1 MPMNFLKKIFSSTRY
16 TLLLCGVFLIFTLFI
31 KGSFLDLFKMKQYKA
46 KITQE
51 IASVQVTSEDLKKK
65 LEKVNDPKFIEKQI
79 KEKFDFVKEGD
90 LVFIFSDSEASN

>member
-1 MPMNFLKKIFSSTRY
+1 M
-16 TLLLCGVFLIFTLFI
+16 VFTLFVR
-31 KGSFLDLFKMKQYKA
+31 GSFLDFFKMKQYKA

-51 IASVQVTSEDLKKK
+51 IASVQVISQDLKSK

-90 LVFIFSDSEASN
+90 LVFIFSESKKNQR

>member
-1 MPMNFLKKIFSSTRY
+1 MNF
-16 TLLLCGVFLIFTLFI
+16 
-31 KGSFLDLFKMKQYKA
+31 FKMKQYKA

-51 IASVQVTSEDLKKK
+51 IATVQVISKDLKSK

-90 LVFIFSDSEASN
+90 LVFIFSESKETKH

>member
-1 MPMNFLKKIFSSTRY
+1 MGFIKKIFSSTKY
-16 TLLLCGVFLIFTLFI
+16 TLIICAAFLIFTLFVQ
-31 KGSFLDLFKMKQYKA
+31 GSFLNFFKMKQYKA

-51 IASVQVTSEDLKKK
+51 IATVQVISKDLKSK

-90 LVFIFSDSEASN
+90 LVFIFSESKETKH

>member
-1 MPMNFLKKIFSSTRY
+1 MNFIKTILSSTKY
-16 TLLLCGVFLIFTLFI
+16 TALLCAIFLIFALFI
-31 KGSFLDLFKMKQYKA
+31 KGSFFQFFKMKKYKA

-51 IASVQVTSEDLKKK
+51 IKAVQVNSADLKLK

-90 LVFIFSDSEASN
+90 LVFIFSEKTEK

>member
-1 MPMNFLKKIFSSTRY
+1 MMSLLTKIFSSTKY
-16 TLLLCGVFLIFTLFI
+16 TLLLCGAFLVFTLFVR
-31 KGSFLDLFKMKQYKA
+31 GSFLDFFKMKQYKA

-51 IASVQVTSEDLKKK
+51 IASVQVISKDLKSK

-90 LVFIFSDSEASN
+90 LVFIFSESQKNK